1 MPEPPRRPGSSLSE
15 SGRAATELS
24 NTHILCNVMH
34 ILMLSSCKDMV
45 EPMSDEAGVP
55 GGDLP
60 LQEFVSQLTAS
71 QGRIRAFVVSLMPGS
86 SDVGDV
92 VQETNLTLWK
102 SQARYRPGS
111 NFLAWAFTIARLEVL
126 HHRTREKRRG
136 HVFISDELLDMLANE
151 LPTTDEHDIYLN
163 ALEGCKSKL
172 TESQRELIDVRYE
185 PGNSLE
191 TYAQETGRKASAL
204 RVSLMRTRTALR
216 ECIERS
222 VNEHTA

>member
-1 MPEPPRRPGSSLSE
+1 
-15 SGRAATELS
+15 
-24 NTHILCNVMH
+24 
-34 ILMLSSCKDMV
+34 MV
-45 EPMSDEAGVP
+45 APISDEAGNA
-55 GGDLP
+55 GDDLP

-136 HVFISDELLDMLANE
+136 HVLISDELLDMLANE
-151 LPTTDEHDIYLN
+151 LPATDDHDIYLN
-163 ALEGCKSKL
+163 ALENCKSKL

-185 PGNSLE
+185 PGHSLE

-222 VNEHTA
+222 VNEHAA

>member
-1 MPEPPRRPGSSLSE
+1 
-15 SGRAATELS
+15 
-24 NTHILCNVMH
+24 MH

>member
-1 MPEPPRRPGSSLSE
+1 
-15 SGRAATELS
+15 
-24 NTHILCNVMH
+24 
-34 ILMLSSCKDMV
+34 MLSSCKDMV

-86 SDVGDV
+86 SDVSDV
-92 VQETNLTLWK
+92 IQETNLTLWK
-102 SQARYRPGS
+102 SQARYLPGS

-151 LPTTDEHDIYLN
+151 LPATDDHDIYLN

-185 PGNSLE
+185 PGHSLE

-204 RVSLMRTRTALR
+204 RVSLMRTRSVLR

>member
-1 MPEPPRRPGSSLSE
+1 
-15 SGRAATELS
+15 
-24 NTHILCNVMH
+24 
-34 ILMLSSCKDMV
+34 MLSSCKDMV
-45 EPMSDEAGVP
+45 APMSDEAGVP
-55 GGDLP
+55 EGDLS

-86 SDVGDV
+86 SDVSDV
-92 VQETNLTLWK
+92 IQETNLTLWK

>member
-1 MPEPPRRPGSSLSE
+1 
-15 SGRAATELS
+15 
-24 NTHILCNVMH
+24 
-34 ILMLSSCKDMV
+34 MLSSCKDMV

-86 SDVGDV
+86 SDVSDV
-92 VQETNLTLWK
+92 IQETNLTLWK

-151 LPTTDEHDIYLN
+151 LPATDDHDIYLN
-163 ALEGCKSKL
+163 ALEVCKSKL

-204 RVSLMRTRTALR
+204 RVALMRTRTALR
-216 ECIERS
+216 KCIERS
-222 VNEHTA
+222 VNNHPA